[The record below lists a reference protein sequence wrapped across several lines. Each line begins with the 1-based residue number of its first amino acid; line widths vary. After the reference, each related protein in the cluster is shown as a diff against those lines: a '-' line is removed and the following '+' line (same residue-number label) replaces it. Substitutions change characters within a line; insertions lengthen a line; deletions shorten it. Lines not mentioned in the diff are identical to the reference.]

1 MQKLL
6 SEKVDKHSRGQ
17 DHNSKLP
24 SVDNV
29 MKNLHENV
37 EEKCSVSEVG
47 QNSQLHTHRKAN

>member
-6 SEKVDKHSRGQ
+6 SEKVDKHIRGQ

-29 MKNLHENV
+29 MKNSRGEMQCFRGRTEQSTAHTRE
-37 EEKCSVSEVG
+37 G
-47 QNSQLHTHRKAN
+47 QLAG